1 MALEAMPNAVVSLL
15 VLDQGLQDPRQAGA
29 MLLSAVVTEKHV
41 EALRIIASCAQVFPD
56 VMESWKQVTVREQ
69 PVLVRS
75 LQALAGSPL
84 YAYPRTREWSPAARV
99 MLEQV
104 ARYAL
109 GNYVEESGLEA
120 VLERL
125 ERRRENIY
133 ITSRTRALDLLAM
146 IVDPNDQGCA
156 EEITRALLG
165 CPHES
170 MLSQV
175 VGQLSTTA
183 LKYILAIVL

>member
-15 VLDQGLQDPRQAGA
+15 ALDQGLQDPRQAGV
-29 MLLSAVVTEKHV
+29 MLLSAVATEKHV

-56 VMESWKQVTVREQ
+56 MMESWKQVAVRERSA
-69 PVLVRS
+69 LVRS

-84 YAYPRTREWSPAARV
+84 YAYPRTRKWSPVARK

-109 GNYVEESGLEA
+109 GNYVEETGLEA

-125 ERRRENIY
+125 VRRRENIY
-133 ITSRTRALDLLAM
+133 VTSRTRALDLLAL
-146 IVDPNDQGCA
+146 IADPNDQRCA

-165 CPHES
+165 SPEDCV
-170 MLSQV
+170 LSQV
-175 VGQLSTTA
+175 MGQLPTAA

>member
-1 MALEAMPNAVVSLL
+1 
-15 VLDQGLQDPRQAGA
+15 
-29 MLLSAVVTEKHV
+29 MLLSAVATEKHV

-56 VMESWKQVTVREQ
+56 VMKSWSQVTVREQ

-84 YAYPRTREWSPAARV
+84 YAYPQTREWSPAARV

-109 GNYVEESGLEA
+109 GNYVEETGLEA

-133 ITSRTRALDLLAM
+133 VTSRTRALDLLAM
-146 IVDPNDQGCA
+146 ITDPIDLAAA
-156 EEITRALLG
+156 EGTARALLG
-165 CPHES
+165 CPYAH
-170 MLSQV
+170 MLNRIVSE
-175 VGQLSTTA
+175 LSIIA
-183 LKYILAIVL
+183 LNYILALVM